1 MSPLQAGAHLP
12 TGGAS
17 KGPVLRSFSVT
28 HFLLEE
34 LHCAL
39 VSVLHEPKPDP
50 VKSRAPCK
58 RVAAIVPSRYSFFP
72 FWSWLPP
79 LLVGQRVYAKFSP

>member
-1 MSPLQAGAHLP
+1 MNKKQFIEQMVEHTDS
-12 TGGAS
+12 
-17 KGPVLRSFSVT
+17 
-28 HFLLEE
+28 
-34 LHCAL
+34 
-39 VSVLHEPKPDP
+39 